1 MRSLTFITMGR
12 DAEALREINE
22 ALTGSARGRLLA
34 ESADPS
40 HFFANVLRLRPS
52 AAIIVLGD
60 TADTDF
66 ALIKRLATECPDTA
80 VITAA
85 RDASPSLILG
95 SMRSGAR
102 EFIQL
107 PIIPDEFHTVLDRVA
122 ELSTTGI
129 SASKKNGR
137 VVAVFSSKGG
147 SGVSF
152 FAVNLA

>member
-1 MRSLTFITMGR
+1 MQSLTFITMGR

-22 ALTGSARGRLLA
+22 ALAGSARGRLLA

-40 HFFANVLRLRPS
+40 QLLADVLRLHPS
-52 AAIIVLGD
+52 AAIIVLD
-60 TADTDF
+60 DNAERQF
-66 ALIKRLATECPDTA
+66 ALIKRLATESPDTA

-107 PIIPDEFHTVLDRVA
+107 PIIADEFHTVLDRVS
-122 ELSTTGI
+122 ELSATGT
-129 SASKKNGR
+129 SASKKSAR
-137 VVAVFSSKGG
+137 VVAVFSS
-147 SGVSF
+147 
-152 FAVNLA
+152 